1 MLISKNNL
9 ITGKQL
15 LNKKIW
21 MFLNRFQVHLK
32 LWSWNGKNKMIKDVH
47 RYIPILA
54 GGMVIIILA
63 KDKIS
68 SSFFIGV
75 CTVYIVIVS
84 IMIYKSGENLRKKR
98 N

>member
-1 MLISKNNL
+1 
-9 ITGKQL
+9 
-15 LNKKIW
+15 
-21 MFLNRFQVHLK
+21 
-32 LWSWNGKNKMIKDVH
+32 MIKDFH
-47 RYIPILA
+47 RYIQILA
-54 GGMVIIILA
+54 GCMFIIILA

-84 IMIYKSGENLRKKR
+84 IMVYKSGENLRKKR